1 MYLRPEQSPAT
12 RRCACFQFF
21 IYFAPDPQTE
31 GSLRAYQIRILGT
44 NLDDV
49 GAFKALPALDFW
61 VPDFLAFM
69 TFHEGAFHDR
79 PYPNLGGLDRQ
90 VEWRFRNYPIRF
102 FCDLETCH
110 VRFFRASLAEGG
122 LPGLFFC
129 LRAGG
134 EGGPWAPPDPN
145 FWALWHL
152 AEGGL
157 RVPLSQ
163 GAPDILSE
171 CPPTLMKAL
180 VTLAYR
186 V

>member
-110 VRFFRASLAEGG
+110 VRFFGLLWLRGGGGG
-122 LPGLFFC
+122 LARSFF
-129 LRAGG
+129 L
-134 EGGPWAPPDPN
+134 P
-145 FWALWHL
+145 
-152 AEGGL
+152 
-157 RVPLSQ
+157 
-163 GAPDILSE
+163 
-171 CPPTLMKAL
+171 
-180 VTLAYR
+180 
-186 V
+186 